1 MFKEHTLNTTEIID
15 LIKKNTQIEAKAS
28 ENSYE
33 ASIVIEPKD
42 VFTVTNFLKTSRD
55 LSFKVLSNHTA
66 VHDGDEFKLF
76 WNLLSY
82 EHNLEVTIE
91 SSVPVE
97 AAEVPSVCEVWMAAD
112 WLERESYDLFGIQYK
127 GHPDLR
133 RIMLPEDWVGHPFR
147 KDYKAPDGY
156 QNIDNSPSEIDKSF
170 KP

>member
-15 LIKKNTQIEAKAS
+15 LIQKNTQIEVKVS
-28 ENSYE
+28 ENSYD
-33 ASIVIEPKD
+33 ASIIIEPKD
-42 VFTVTNFLKTSRD
+42 VLPVMSFLKSSRD

-82 EHNLEVTIE
+82 EHNIETTIE
-91 SSVPVE
+91 SSVPVSSPK
-97 AAEVPSVCEVWMAAD
+97 VQSVCEVWKAAD
-112 WLERESYDLFGIQYK
+112 WLERESYDLFGIEYI

-133 RIMLPEDWVGHPFR
+133 RIMLPEDWVGFPLR
-147 KDYKAPDGY
+147 KDYESPEGY
-156 QNIDNSPSEIDKSF
+156 QDIDNSRSEIDKRF

>member
-15 LIKKNTQIEAKAS
+15 LIKKSTQIDAKAS
-28 ENSYE
+28 ENCYD

-42 VFTVTNFLKTSRD
+42 VLPLMNFLKTSRD

-82 EHNLEVTIE
+82 KHNIETTIE
-91 SSVPVE
+91 SSVPVSS
-97 AAEVPSVCEVWMAAD
+97 ANISSVCEVWKAAD
-112 WLERESYDLFGIQYK
+112 WLERESYDLFGIQYI

-133 RIMLPEDWVGHPFR
+133 RIMLPEDWDGHPLR
-147 KDYKAPDGY
+147 KDYQAPDGY
-156 QNIDNSPSEIDKSF
+156 QNIDNSPSEIDKRF